1 MSNGIDNVLEIQ
13 EECIEK
19 LKEIVQK
26 QSEEKGRPMT
36 ACVVTFGCQ
45 MNERDSEKLKGIL
58 KAAGY
63 ELTGSEKA
71 DVVLYN
77 TCTVREN
84 ADTRV
89 FGRLGYLNT
98 IKKKNKEMIIG
109 LCGCMGQEPHIVE
122 KLKESYKFVDLIFGT
137 FNVYKLAELLYAR
150 ITSGNSI
157 IDVWEESKEFVE
169 LLPTERKYS
178 FKSGVNIMYG
188 CDNFCT
194 YCIVPYVR
202 GREKSR
208 PVEDIVDEIKRLT
221 ETGVVEVCLL
231 GQNVNSYGKG
241 LDGNV
246 TFASLLRE
254 IEKIDGLQRIRFM
267 TPHPKDLSDEVIEIM
282 ANSKKICRHI
292 HLPAQSGSSN
302 ILKKMNRNYTRE
314 DYLALVDKIKTAMP
328 DISITTDLIVG
339 FPGET
344 EEDFED
350 TLSLVK
356 EVGYSSAFTFQY
368 SKRTGTP
375 AATFEDQVPEE
386 VMTERFNR
394 LLETVKESSGCNDDL
409 AGKTMDVLVEGKNE
423 KLEGYLSGRLSNN
436 MLVHFKGDEDL
447 IGKIIDVHIDE
458 SKGFY
463 YFGTIV

>member
-45 MNERDSEKLKGIL
+45 MNERDSEKLK
-58 KAAGY
+58 AAGY
-63 ELTGSEKA
+63 ELTESEKA

-267 TPHPKDLSDEVIEIM
+267 TPHPKDLSDEVIEVM

>member
-63 ELTGSEKA
+63 ELTESEKA

-98 IKKKNKEMIIG
+98 IKKKNNEMIIG

-267 TPHPKDLSDEVIEIM
+267 TPHPKDLSDEVIEVM

-394 LLETVKESSGCNDDL
+394 LLENVKESSGCNDDL

>member
-63 ELTGSEKA
+63 ELTESEKA

-109 LCGCMGQEPHIVE
+109 LCGCMGQEHHIVE

-137 FNVYKLAELLYAR
+137 FNVYKLAELLYVR

-267 TPHPKDLSDEVIEIM
+267 TPHPKDLSDEVIEVM

>member
-63 ELTGSEKA
+63 ELTESEKA

-89 FGRLGYLNT
+89 FGRLGYLNA

-267 TPHPKDLSDEVIEIM
+267 TPHPKDLSDEVIEVM

-423 KLEGYLSGRLSNN
+423 KLEEYLSGRLSNN

>member
-63 ELTGSEKA
+63 ELTESEKA

-267 TPHPKDLSDEVIEIM
+267 TPHPKDLSDEVIEVM

-344 EEDFED
+344 GEDFED

>member
-63 ELTGSEKA
+63 ELTESEKA

-241 LDGNV
+241 LDENV

-267 TPHPKDLSDEVIEIM
+267 TPHPKDLSDEVIEVM

>member
-63 ELTGSEKA
+63 ELTESEKA

-267 TPHPKDLSDEVIEIM
+267 TPHPKDLSDEVIEVM

-368 SKRTGTP
+368 SKRTDTP

-409 AGKTMDVLVEGKNE
+409 AGKTMDVLVEGKDE

>member
-63 ELTGSEKA
+63 ELTESEKA

-267 TPHPKDLSDEVIEIM
+267 TPHPKDLSDEVIEVM

-409 AGKTMDVLVEGKNE
+409 SGKTMDVLVEGKNE

>member
-63 ELTGSEKA
+63 ELTESEKA

-267 TPHPKDLSDEVIEIM
+267 TPHPKDLSDEVIEVM

-339 FPGET
+339 FPDET

-423 KLEGYLSGRLSNN
+423 KLEGYLFGRLSNN

>member
-26 QSEEKGRPMT
+26 QSEEKGRLMT

-63 ELTGSEKA
+63 ELTESEKA

-267 TPHPKDLSDEVIEIM
+267 TPHPKDLSDEVIEVM

-409 AGKTMDVLVEGKNE
+409 AGKIMDVLVEGKNE

>member
-63 ELTGSEKA
+63 ELTESEKA

-137 FNVYKLAELLYAR
+137 FNVYKLAELLYAH

-267 TPHPKDLSDEVIEIM
+267 TPHPKDLSDEVIEVM

-409 AGKTMDVLVEGKNE
+409 AGKTMDVLAEGKNE

>member
-63 ELTGSEKA
+63 ELTESEKA

-202 GREKSR
+202 GREKCR
-208 PVEDIVDEIKRLT
+208 PVEDMVDEIKRLT

-267 TPHPKDLSDEVIEIM
+267 TPHPKDLSDEVIEVM

>member
-58 KAAGY
+58 KVAGY
-63 ELTGSEKA
+63 ELTESEKA

-98 IKKKNKEMIIG
+98 IKKKNKEMIIC

-267 TPHPKDLSDEVIEIM
+267 TPHPKDLSDEVIEVM

>member
-63 ELTGSEKA
+63 ELTESEKA

-109 LCGCMGQEPHIVE
+109 LCGCMGQEPHVVE

-267 TPHPKDLSDEVIEIM
+267 TPHPKDLSDEVIEVM

-409 AGKTMDVLVEGKNE
+409 TGKTMDVLVEGKNE

>member
-63 ELTGSEKA
+63 ELTESEKA

-254 IEKIDGLQRIRFM
+254 IEKIDGLHRIRFM
-267 TPHPKDLSDEVIEIM
+267 TPHPKDLSDEVIEVM

-314 DYLALVDKIKTAMP
+314 DYLALVDKLKTAMP

>member
-63 ELTGSEKA
+63 ELTESEKA

-202 GREKSR
+202 GQEKSR

-267 TPHPKDLSDEVIEIM
+267 TPHPKDLSDEVIEVM

>member
-63 ELTGSEKA
+63 ELTESEKA

-137 FNVYKLAELLYAR
+137 FNVYKLAELLYVR

-267 TPHPKDLSDEVIEIM
+267 TPHPKDLSDEVIEVM

-339 FPGET
+339 FPDET

>member
-63 ELTGSEKA
+63 ELTESEKA

-109 LCGCMGQEPHIVE
+109 LCGCMGQEHHIVE

-267 TPHPKDLSDEVIEIM
+267 TPHPKDLSDEVIEVM

>member
-1 MSNGIDNVLEIQ
+1 MLIGENILLALNGLRANKMRSLLTMLGIIIGIASVIAIMTLGDSISSSVTESMSSMGANNVTIGVSQ
-13 EECIEK
+13 KSTTEETTASGMTFSAGPRFTQMSEDDYI
-19 LKEIVQK
+19 
-26 QSEEKGRPMT
+26 SEEMLDDL
-36 ACVVTFGCQ
+36 Q
-45 MNERDSEKLKGIL
+45 ERYTDSIQGFSL
-58 KAAGY
+58 
-63 ELTGSEKA
+63 
-71 DVVLYN
+71 
-77 TCTVREN
+77 
-84 ADTRV
+84 
-89 FGRLGYLNT
+89 
-98 IKKKNKEMIIG
+98 
-109 LCGCMGQEPHIVE
+109 
-122 KLKESYKFVDLIFGT
+122 
-137 FNVYKLAELLYAR
+137 
-150 ITSGNSI
+150 
-157 IDVWEESKEFVE
+157 EESV
-169 LLPTERKYS
+169 
-178 FKSGVNIMYG
+178 
-188 CDNFCT
+188 
-194 YCIVPYVR
+194 
-202 GREKSR
+202 
-208 PVEDIVDEIKRLT
+208 
-221 ETGVVEVCLL
+221 
-231 GQNVNSYGKG
+231 
-241 LDGNV
+241 GNG
-246 TFASLLRE
+246 T
-254 IEKIDGLQRIRFM
+254 
-267 TPHPKDLSDEVIEIM
+267 
-282 ANSKKICRHI
+282 
-292 HLPAQSGSSN
+292 AQSGSSN

-344 EEDFED
+344 GEDFED

-394 LLETVKESSGCNDDL
+394 LLETEKESSGCNDDL

>member
-63 ELTGSEKA
+63 ELTESEKA

-157 IDVWEESKEFVE
+157 IDVWDESKEFVE

-267 TPHPKDLSDEVIEIM
+267 TPHPKDLSDEVIEVM

>member
-63 ELTGSEKA
+63 ELTESEKA

-109 LCGCMGQEPHIVE
+109 LCGCMGQEPHVVE

-267 TPHPKDLSDEVIEIM
+267 TPHPKDLSDEVIEVM

>member
-58 KAAGY
+58 KVAGY
-63 ELTGSEKA
+63 ELTESEKA

-267 TPHPKDLSDEVIEIM
+267 TPHPKDLSDEVIEVM

>member
-63 ELTGSEKA
+63 ELTESEKA

-109 LCGCMGQEPHIVE
+109 ICGCMGQEPHIVE

-208 PVEDIVDEIKRLT
+208 PVENIVDEIKRLT

-267 TPHPKDLSDEVIEIM
+267 TPHPKDLSDEVIEVM

>member
-63 ELTGSEKA
+63 ELTESEKA

-267 TPHPKDLSDEVIEIM
+267 TPHPKDLSDEVIEVM

-344 EEDFED
+344 AEDFED

>member
-63 ELTGSEKA
+63 ELTESEKA

-150 ITSGNSI
+150 ITSGNII

-267 TPHPKDLSDEVIEIM
+267 TPHPKDLSDEVIEVM

>member
-63 ELTGSEKA
+63 ELTESEKA

-267 TPHPKDLSDEVIEIM
+267 TPHPKDLSDEVIEVM

-302 ILKKMNRNYTRE
+302 ILKKMNRNYTRK

-344 EEDFED
+344 EEDLED

>member
-63 ELTGSEKA
+63 ELTESEKA

-267 TPHPKDLSDEVIEIM
+267 TPHPKDLSDEVIEVM

-339 FPGET
+339 FTVET

>member
-1 MSNGIDNVLEIQ
+1 MSKGIDNVLEIQ
-13 EECIEK
+13 EKYIEK
-19 LKEIVQK
+19 LRDTVKK
-26 QSEEKGRPMT
+26 QSEKKGRPMT

-63 ELTGSEKA
+63 ELTESEKA

-89 FGRLGYLNT
+89 FGRLGYLST
-98 IKKKNKEMIIG
+98 LKKKNEDMIIG

-122 KLKESYKFVDLIFGT
+122 KLKKSYKFVDLIFGT
-137 FNVYKLAELLYAR
+137 FNVYKLAELLYAH
-150 ITSGNSI
+150 ITSGDSI
-157 IDVWEESKEFVE
+157 IDVWEESEEFVE
-169 LLPTERKYS
+169 LLPTERKYG

-208 PVEDIVDEIKRLT
+208 PVKDIVEEIEGLT
-221 ETGVVEVCLL
+221 DNGVVEVCLL

-254 IEKIDGLQRIRFM
+254 IEKIEGLKRIRFM
-267 TPHPKDLSDEVIEIM
+267 TPHPKDLSDEVIDVM
-282 ANSKKICRHI
+282 SKSEKICRHI

-302 ILKKMNRNYTRE
+302 ILRKMNRNYTRE
-314 DYLALVDKIKTAMP
+314 DYLLLVEKIKKAMP
-328 DISITTDLIVG
+328 DIAITTDLIVG

-375 AATFEDQVPEE
+375 AATFDEQVPED
-386 VMTERFNR
+386 VIAERFNR
-394 LLETVKESSGCNDDL
+394 LLDTVKESSGCNDNL
-409 AGKTMDVLVEGKNE
+409 TGRTMDVLVEGTND

-436 MLVHFKGDEDL
+436 MLVHFKGDKDL
-447 IGKIIDVHIDE
+447 IGKITDVHIDE

>member
-63 ELTGSEKA
+63 ELTESEKA

-267 TPHPKDLSDEVIEIM
+267 TPHTKDLSDEVIEVM

-314 DYLALVDKIKTAMP
+314 DYLVLVDKIKTAMP

>member
-63 ELTGSEKA
+63 ELTESEKA

-246 TFASLLRE
+246 TFALLLRE

-267 TPHPKDLSDEVIEIM
+267 TPHPKDLSDEVIEVM

>member
-63 ELTGSEKA
+63 ELTESEKA

-267 TPHPKDLSDEVIEIM
+267 TPYPKDLSDEVIEVM

>member
-13 EECIEK
+13 EEYIEK

-63 ELTGSEKA
+63 ELTESEKA

-267 TPHPKDLSDEVIEIM
+267 TPHPKDLSDEVIEVM

>member
-26 QSEEKGRPMT
+26 QSEEKGRPMI

-63 ELTGSEKA
+63 ELTESEKA

-109 LCGCMGQEPHIVE
+109 LCGCMGQEPRIVE

-267 TPHPKDLSDEVIEIM
+267 TPHPKDLSDEVIEVM

>member
-63 ELTGSEKA
+63 ELTESEKA

-208 PVEDIVDEIKRLT
+208 PVEDIVNEIKRLT

-267 TPHPKDLSDEVIEIM
+267 TPHPKDLSDEVIEVM

>member
-63 ELTGSEKA
+63 ELTESEKA

-267 TPHPKDLSDEVIEIM
+267 TPHPKDLSDEVIEVM

-375 AATFEDQVPEE
+375 AATFENQVPEE

>member
-63 ELTGSEKA
+63 ELTESEKA

-208 PVEDIVDEIKRLT
+208 PVEDIVDEINRLT

-267 TPHPKDLSDEVIEIM
+267 TPHPKDLSDEVIEVM

>member
-58 KAAGY
+58 KVAGY
-63 ELTGSEKA
+63 ELTESEKA

-254 IEKIDGLQRIRFM
+254 IEKIDGLHRIRFM
-267 TPHPKDLSDEVIEIM
+267 TPHPKDLSDEVIEVM

>member
-1 MSNGIDNVLEIQ
+1 MLIGENILLALNGLRANKMRSLLTMLGIIIGIASVIAIMTLGDSISSSVTESMSSMGANNVTIGVSQ
-13 EECIEK
+13 KSTMEETTASGMTFSAGPRFTQMSEDDYI
-19 LKEIVQK
+19 
-26 QSEEKGRPMT
+26 SEEMLDDL
-36 ACVVTFGCQ
+36 Q
-45 MNERDSEKLKGIL
+45 ERYTDSIQGFSL
-58 KAAGY
+58 
-63 ELTGSEKA
+63 
-71 DVVLYN
+71 
-77 TCTVREN
+77 
-84 ADTRV
+84 
-89 FGRLGYLNT
+89 
-98 IKKKNKEMIIG
+98 
-109 LCGCMGQEPHIVE
+109 
-122 KLKESYKFVDLIFGT
+122 
-137 FNVYKLAELLYAR
+137 
-150 ITSGNSI
+150 
-157 IDVWEESKEFVE
+157 EESV
-169 LLPTERKYS
+169 
-178 FKSGVNIMYG
+178 
-188 CDNFCT
+188 
-194 YCIVPYVR
+194 
-202 GREKSR
+202 
-208 PVEDIVDEIKRLT
+208 
-221 ETGVVEVCLL
+221 
-231 GQNVNSYGKG
+231 
-241 LDGNV
+241 GNG
-246 TFASLLRE
+246 T
-254 IEKIDGLQRIRFM
+254 
-267 TPHPKDLSDEVIEIM
+267 
-282 ANSKKICRHI
+282 
-292 HLPAQSGSSN
+292 AQSGSSN